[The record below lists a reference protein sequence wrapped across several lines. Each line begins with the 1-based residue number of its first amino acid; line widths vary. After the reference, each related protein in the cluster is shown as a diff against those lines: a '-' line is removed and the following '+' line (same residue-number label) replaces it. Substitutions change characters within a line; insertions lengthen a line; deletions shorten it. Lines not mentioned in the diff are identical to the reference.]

1 MYIGHVGVAL
11 AARRA
16 TKRVPLALL
25 VLTAQA
31 PDWLA
36 VAVGALG
43 VRDPGELWSH
53 SLAAV
58 AAGVV
63 VVCGGYL
70 WRRRDA
76 AGALLLCGVYLSHP
90 LLDLVTGRKPLWP
103 GGTPAGACLYRAP
116 PADFVVEAVVLVIGW
131 QLYRRG
137 LPAAPSR
144 RARVAP
150 TLMLAGLLAC
160 QGLADVAQSIRL
172 SQYPRTRQACIEY
185 TGVVG
190 SGR

>member
-1 MYIGHVGVAL
+1 MYAGHVGVAL

-16 TKRVPLALL
+16 RTRVPLLLL

-31 PDWLA
+31 PDWIA
-36 VAVGALG
+36 VSVGALG
-43 VRDPGELWSH
+43 ARDPGELWSH

-58 AAGVV
+58 GAGIV
-63 VVCGGYL
+63 VVCGAYF

-116 PADFVVEAVVLVIGW
+116 LADFVIEALVLVIGW
-131 QLYRRG
+131 QVYRRS
-137 LPAAPSR
+137 LPPASSR
-144 RARVAP
+144 RARLAP
-150 TLMLAGLLAC
+150 TFMLVGLLAC

-172 SQYPRTRQACIEY
+172 SHYPRTRQACIEY
-185 TGVVG
+185 TGVEG